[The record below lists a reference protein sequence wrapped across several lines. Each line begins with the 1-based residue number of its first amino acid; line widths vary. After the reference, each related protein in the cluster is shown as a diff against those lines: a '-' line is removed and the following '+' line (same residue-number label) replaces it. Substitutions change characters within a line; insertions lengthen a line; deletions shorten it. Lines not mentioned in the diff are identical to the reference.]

1 MGFLLNIKFIL
12 AAFAVIAVLCG
23 AEILSLKSDNSQLST
38 ENAGLKVQL
47 QQCEL
52 NLSLQN
58 AAIKSL
64 EVNASRRNEDKIKN
78 VSKIYVKDKSCEAQ
92 LNAYKKLLDSAF

>member
-1 MGFLLNIKFIL
+1 MGLLNIKFML
-12 AAFAVIAVLCG
+12 AAFAVIAALCG
-23 AEILSLKSDNSQLST
+23 AEILSLKGDISQLSA
-38 ENAGLKVQL
+38 ENTRLKVQL

-64 EVNASRRNEDKIKN
+64 EVKASRRNEDKIKN
-78 VSKIYVKDKSCEAQ
+78 VSKIYIKDKSCEAE
-92 LNAYKKLLDSAF
+92 LDAYKNLFNNAF

>member
-1 MGFLLNIKFIL
+1 MGLLNIKFML
-12 AAFAVIAVLCG
+12 AAFAVIAALCG
-23 AEILSLKSDNSQLST
+23 AEILSLKSDVSQLSA
-38 ENAGLKVQL
+38 ENAGLKAQL

-64 EVNASRRNEDKIKN
+64 EVKASRRNEDKIKN
-78 VSKIYVKDKSCEAQ
+78 VSKIYIKDKSCEAE
-92 LNAYKKLLDSAF
+92 LDAYKNLFNNAF